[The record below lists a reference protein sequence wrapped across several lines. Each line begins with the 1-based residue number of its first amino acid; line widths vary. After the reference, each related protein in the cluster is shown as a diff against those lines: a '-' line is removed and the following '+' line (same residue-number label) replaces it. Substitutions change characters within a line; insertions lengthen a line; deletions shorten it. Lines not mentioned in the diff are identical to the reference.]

1 MREALDD
8 MAWPAAELA
17 AEAGADTDTTR
28 LTELAARGLERMFD
42 PGSGLFCFKRERNP
56 QGGVVPRGESVR
68 YSLISL
74 LGLHRFEQAGCAS
87 PIGVRETL
95 LRLLEE
101 PARIGKLGDLGLLLW
116 AFAHICPEELP
127 RAWTIFDPA
136 GALERLPDGHQ
147 RKTMEL
153 SWLLTGLSYCRE
165 LAPRQ
170 AGLEALGRRACEL
183 LLANYVPATG
193 LFYHQGKG
201 GLVGRLRGRF
211 SNFADQSYPIYAL
224 TACWRT
230 SRDSEALR
238 AALSCAEALCALQG
252 PLGQWWWHYD
262 AERGRVLSKYPV
274 YSVHQ
279 DGMGPMAL
287 LAVGEATG
295 VDFSGPL
302 HRGLAWVRGRNELGR
317 DLVAG
322 AEDLIWRGLRRRGR
336 HTQRL
341 EEVLSFFGGGRL
353 APGDLEVYHEC
364 RPYHLGWLL
373 YALARRT

>member
-8 MAWPAAELA
+8 VAWPAAELA
-17 AEAGADTDTTR
+17 AEAGAGSDTTR
-28 LTELAARGLERMFD
+28 LVELAARGLERMFD

-56 QGGVVPRGESVR
+56 QGVVVPRGESVR

-95 LRLLEE
+95 LRFLEE
-101 PARIGKLGDLGLLLW
+101 PARISKLGDLGLLLW
-116 AFAHICPEELP
+116 AFAQTMPEEVA
-127 RAWTIFDPA
+127 RVWAAFDPA
-136 GALERLPDGHQ
+136 GALERLPDGRQ

-153 SWLLTGLSYCRE
+153 SWFLTGLSYCRE
-165 LAPRQ
+165 LAPRR

-201 GLVGRLRGRF
+201 GLVGGLRGRF

-224 TACWRT
+224 TACWRA

-302 HRGLAWVRGRNELGR
+302 HRGLAWVWGRNELGR
-317 DLVAG
+317 NLVEG
-322 AEDLIWRGLRRRGR
+322 SEDLIWRSLRRPGR
-336 HTQRL
+336 HRRSL
-341 EEVLSFFGGGRL
+341 ETALSFFAGRRWGEEGL
-353 APGDLEVYHEC
+353 LVCHEC